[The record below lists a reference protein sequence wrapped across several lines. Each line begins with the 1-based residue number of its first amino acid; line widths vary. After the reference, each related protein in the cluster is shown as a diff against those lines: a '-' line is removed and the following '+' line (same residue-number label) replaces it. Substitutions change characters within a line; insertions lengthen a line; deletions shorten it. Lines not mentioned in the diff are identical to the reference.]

1 MNKYKDAH
9 YVAKIL
15 LSNGMSL
22 VPKLTEVQ
30 EFIFRNEV
38 GLAFFTET
46 LLRES
51 IADSVVNI
59 PGYTVLCRERT
70 FESHGG
76 ICLYIR
82 NDLNWKYNQLEDLK
96 CWEQHEVL

>member
-51 IADSVVNI
+51 IADSV
-59 PGYTVLCRERT
+59 LCLMSYVATRHSRAT
-70 FESHGG
+70 AASVFTLGT
-76 ICLYIR
+76 I
-82 NDLNWKYNQLEDLK
+82 
-96 CWEQHEVL
+96 